1 MQEAFICAYKR
12 TAIGRYGGG
21 LSSVRT
27 DDLAAVPLRYLRE
40 TLDCDWDRV
49 DDVVLGCANQA
60 GEDNR
65 DIARMALLLAG
76 FPTQI
81 PGTTV
86 NRLCGSGMDAILIAA
101 RTIAAGQAD
110 LIIAGGAESMS
121 RAPFVMPKA
130 TGAFSRQ
137 NEVHDTTLG

>member
-130 TGAFSRQ
+130 TGAFSR
-137 NEVHDTTLG
+137 